1 VKQRAWPAEPAD
13 QVRLLGWA
21 LAIGLASGSAALLLR
36 AAATWLPPLVWG
48 GGENLVR
55 AVAEAPFGWRVAI
68 PVVGA
73 LLAGTVLAVGERWS
87 GAARGWDILEAVVL
101 RDGVLHLRPTLA
113 RAFSSL
119 LTVAS
124 GGAVGREGPI
134 VLLSATVAS
143 QLGQRLGSAGRR
155 LRILTGCGVAAG
167 LACAYNTPVG
177 SALFTMEIIFGTFAI
192 DVFAPLVFTAAV
204 ATLLTR
210 TVFGD
215 APVFAVPSLAMANVW
230 EIAPYTL
237 LGLLGGLLASAFLLA
252 LRSSSAL
259 FRRARLPR
267 PLAMA
272 AAGLVLGLALLRY
285 PELVGNGRESI
296 ADLFSHEWL
305 WPRVLALLALRLL
318 VTPLMVGSGAVGG
331 VFTPTLFL
339 GAMLGYA
346 FGYAVHG
353 VLPGH
358 SATPAAYALVGMGA
372 LLAGTTHAPLTS
384 VLMVFEM
391 TLDYNLVVPLLVAS
405 AASSLLATR
414 FSQDSVYTEA
424 LRRQTEAGT
433 SEDPASAGALR
444 VRAVMRQDQVT
455 VSPDLPLD
463 ELLDRFVAARRNHLY
478 VVDGE
483 GRFAGAVN
491 LHDLNRELRRGAPP
505 RALRAVDLAR
515 QGFEATV
522 PDERLDRVL
531 ERFAREECE
540 RLPVLADP
548 RSRTLVGTVSKR
560 DILAVYAQEL
570 LRTGARGGRLPVAGD

>member
-1 VKQRAWPAEPAD
+1 MRGRAWPTEPAE

-21 LAIGLASGSAALLLR
+21 LVIGVASGGAALLLR
-36 AAATWLPPLVWG
+36 AAATWLPQLVWG
-48 GGENLVR
+48 DGENLVR
-55 AVAEAPFGWRVAI
+55 AVSQAPWSWRIAI
-68 PVVGA
+68 PVAGA
-73 LLAGTVLAVGERWS
+73 VLAGVVLAVGERWS

-101 RDGVLHLRPTLA
+101 RDGVLHLRPTLV

-143 QLGQRLGSAGRR
+143 KLGQARRVSARR

-192 DVFAPLVFTAAV
+192 DVFAPLVFTSAV

-230 EIAPYTL
+230 EIVPYTA
-237 LGLLGGLLASAFLLA
+237 LGLLGGLVASAFLQA
-252 LRSSSAL
+252 LRSSAGL
-259 FRRARLPR
+259 FRRLNLPR
-267 PLAMA
+267 PVAMA
-272 AAGLVLGLALLRY
+272 AAGLVLGLAIVRF

-296 ADLFSHEWL
+296 ADLFAQEWL

-318 VTPLMVGSGAVGG
+318 VTSLMVGSGAVGG
-331 VFTPTLFL
+331 VFTPTLFI

-353 VLPGH
+353 LAPGH
-358 SATPAAYALVGMGA
+358 SAVPAAYALVGMGA
-372 LLAGTTHAPLTS
+372 LLAGTTHAPLMS

-405 AASSLLATR
+405 AASSLLAR
-414 FSQDSVYTEA
+414 RLSPDSVYTEA
-424 LRRQTEAGT
+424 LRRQTEAAEPEG
-433 SEDPASAGALR
+433 AAAAGALR
-444 VRAVMRQDQVT
+444 VREVMRQDQVT
-455 VSPDLPLD
+455 VSPDLPLA

-478 VVDGE
+478 VVDGTF
-483 GRFAGAVN
+483 RFLGAVN
-491 LHDLNRELRRGAPP
+491 LHDLNRELRRGAGPH
-505 RALRAVDLAR
+505 ALRAADLAR
-515 QGFEATV
+515 ADFEATV

-531 ERFAREECE
+531 DRFARQECE
-540 RLPVLADP
+540 RLPVLAQP
-548 RSRTLVGTVSKR
+548 GSRELVGTVSKR

-570 LRTGARGGRLPVAGD
+570 LRTPRARGAGAGD